1 MPTLS
6 CLFQLGCNCFY
17 AVSLLFLNRN
27 TVKEIIK
34 QQLHPILGSG
44 HPAIKVQIFHP
55 RPGKKRDRMNEK
67 IEIEPNEKVDDVEVS

>member
-1 MPTLS
+1 MCRLFI
-6 CLFQLGCNCFY
+6 LFQLECICFY
-17 AVSLLFLNRN
+17 AISLLCLNRN

-34 QQLHPILGSG
+34 QQLHPILGSD